1 MSEYR
6 LAEKPA
12 LDVLAAL
19 RYQPLAPDAAL
30 AMRQEENRV
39 ILKPVLIEALRA
51 INGIGSDD
59 AEAIYSDLATL
70 SDNEDWQKKLR
81 GGYSRRLAGENRN
94 RPIALIDFK
103 QPANNRFHVVRQFR
117 VAAQRP
123 RIADIV
129 LFVNGIPLVV
139 IEAKSPLKTTAKS
152 EEAFEQIKQYE
163 RDISR
168 LFAPNAFNIVTD
180 GIVTLYGATG
190 APSQFYAPWPDAWPH
205 MRADFA
211 DDLAKDV
218 WCLCEPSRLLDLLA
232 HFIVFET
239 DPETGRKTKK
249 ICRYQQFRAVNKAV
263 QRVAEGVHRKGLIWH
278 TQGSGKSLT
287 MVFLALKLKTH
298 LTLDAPTLANPNIL
312 VLTDRIDLNTQI
324 SSTFVACGLPNPKR
338 AGSVADL
345 REAVARGGNGQILLS
360 TIFKFAGSRDPIP
373 NSENWIVL
381 VDECH
386 RTQEKDLGAYLQATL
401 PDAHFYGF
409 TGTPIK
415 STDKDTYA
423 RFSIEGE
430 GYLDK
435 YGIDDAVRE
444 GATVPILYEGRKTD
458 WAINE
463 AEIDILFDRWFVD
476 LPDDKREELKRKGLT
491 LATIAK
497 HPERVRLVAL
507 DIWEHFKQVCQPDG
521 FKAQVVV
528 VDREAVIFYRAA
540 LASVIAAD
548 LVKSGVEADTATA
561 QADAMIACVYSQSQE
576 DNKPS
581 EIAEVAALR
590 AGLETYYLD
599 TAAEKEAKK
608 RFKAFG
614 VEPSFLIVCDKLL
627 TGFDAPIEAV
637 MYLDKPLREHGLLQA
652 IARTNRTCSLTRA
665 DDVEITKPH
674 GRIVDYI
681 GVTSHLDEAL
691 QSYRSEDVENALRD
705 IAILRNDLKEA
716 HARYRS
722 QKRAMGLEGMDE
734 KVAAYAVGKFAA
746 DDREDEWFDL
756 QRLAR
761 NFIRVYGNLSPD
773 PAILDFTDEVK
784 WASAFLRLAT
794 QVIAKDESL
803 DHRSYTGKIR
813 DMLEEHVHVTGLSTT
828 IRLRNITDPHFV
840 DDFATEE
847 KTEEELQEAFV
858 RKSAE
863 LRRVT
868 RELVDK
874 NPAQYGR
881 FSERVLEI
889 IRRFEQAQIA
899 AAEGLRDFE
908 DLTGGIN
915 AEQGAHAELGMDER
929 AFSIL
934 RIMEALASDTV
945 HATLRAAAVAIGAVY
960 AGAQASQPAFTFMPE
975 YLRSLRQQVRRIL
988 SQHDIT
994 ETKAIRDAVEEFA
1007 IHAYAGVIDAV
1018 APHRPG

>member
-12 LDVLAAL
+12 VDVLVSMGYERL
-19 RYQPLAPDAAL
+19 SPDAAM
-30 AMRQEENRV
+30 AMRVEENRV
-39 ILKPVLIEALRA
+39 VLKPVMIEALQA
-51 INGIGSDD
+51 INNIGADD
-59 AEAIYSDLATL
+59 AEAIYNDLATL
-70 SDNEDWQKKLR
+70 SDNEDWQRKLR
-81 GGYSRRLAGENRN
+81 GGYSRRLIGENRD

-103 QPANNRFHVVRQFR
+103 RPENNRFHVVSQFR

-123 RIADIV
+123 RIPDIV
-129 LFVNGIPLVV
+129 IFLNGIPIVV
-139 IEAKSPLKTTAKS
+139 IEAKSPLKTTAKA
-152 EEAFEQIKQYE
+152 EEAFDQIKQYE
-163 RDISR
+163 RDIPR
-168 LFAPNAFNIVTD
+168 LFAPNAFNILTD
-180 GIVTLYGATG
+180 GIATLYGATG
-190 APSQFYAPWPDAWPH
+190 SSSQYYAPWSDAYPRT
-205 MRADFA
+205 RADFA
-211 DDLAKDV
+211 DDLAKDL
-218 WCLCEPSRLLDLLA
+218 WCLCEPSRLLDLIA
-232 HFIVFET
+232 HFIVFEI
-239 DPETGRKTKK
+239 DPETGRKIKK

-263 QRVAEGVHRKGLIWH
+263 DRVANGTHRKGLIWH

-312 VLTDRIDLNTQI
+312 VLTDRIDLDTQI
-324 SSTFVACGLPNPKR
+324 SSTFVACGLPNPKQ
-338 AGSVADL
+338 AGSVAEL
-345 REAVARGGNGQILLS
+345 RDAVARAGNGQILLS
-360 TIFKFAGSRDPIP
+360 TIFKFAGSRQPIP
-373 NSENWIVL
+373 NSDNWIVL

-401 PDAHFYGF
+401 PDARFFGF

-435 YGIDDAVRE
+435 YGIDDAVRD

-497 HPERVRLVAL
+497 HPERIRLIAL

-521 FKAQVVV
+521 YKAQVVA
-528 VDREAVIFYRAA
+528 VDREAVILYRAA
-540 LASVIAAD
+540 LSATIAAD
-548 LVKSGVEADTATA
+548 LVKGGFANEDATA
-561 QADAMIACVYSQSQE
+561 LADSMIGCIYSKSQE

-590 AGLETYYLD
+590 EGLEKHYLD
-599 TAAEKEAKK
+599 AEAEKEAK
-608 RFKAFG
+608 RNFKVMG
-614 VEPSFLIVCDKLL
+614 REPSFLIVCDKLL

-637 MYLDKPLREHGLLQA
+637 MYLDKPLKEHGLLQA
-652 IARTNRTCSLTRA
+652 IARTNRTCSLKRE
-665 DDVEITKPH
+665 DGSEIEKPH

-681 GVTSHLDEAL
+681 GVTIDLDEAL
-691 QSYRSEDVENALRD
+691 KSYRSEDVKNALRN
-705 IAILRNDLKEA
+705 IAVLRNDLKEA

-722 QKRAMGLEGMDE
+722 QKRAVGLEGMHE
-734 KVAAYAVGKFAA
+734 KAAAYAVGKLAA
-746 DDREDEWFDL
+746 DGREDDWFDL
-756 QRLAR
+756 QRFAR
-761 NFIRVYGNLSPD
+761 LFIRIYGDLSPD
-773 PAILDFTDEVK
+773 PAILDYTAEVK
-784 WASAFLRLAT
+784 WAAAFLRLAT

-803 DHRSYTGKIR
+803 DHRSYSGKIR

-828 IRLRNITDPHFV
+828 IRLRNITDPNFT
-840 DDFATEE
+840 DDFATDE
-847 KTEEELQEAFV
+847 KSDEELQEAFV

-889 IRRFEQAQIA
+889 IRRFEEGQIA
-899 AAEGLRDFE
+899 AADGLREFE

-915 AEQGAHAELGMDER
+915 AEQGAHSELGMDER

-934 RIMEALASDTV
+934 RIIEALAPDID
-945 HATLRAAAVAIGAVY
+945 HATLQSAAIEIGAVY
-960 AGAQASQPAFTFMPE
+960 TNAQASQPAFTHMQE
-975 YLRSLRQQVRRIL
+975 YLRSLRQRVRRIL
-988 SQHDIT
+988 SEHGIG
-994 ETKAIRDAVEEFA
+994 ETKVIRDAVEEFA
-1007 IHAYAGVIDAV
+1007 ITAYAGV
-1018 APHRPG
+1018 H

>member
-12 LDVLAAL
+12 MDVLAAL
-19 RYQPLAPDAAL
+19 GYQSLAPEMAL
-30 AMRQEENRV
+30 AMRVEEYRV
-39 ILKPVLIEALRA
+39 ILKPVLIATLQALNR
-51 INGIGSDD
+51 IGAGD

-70 SDNEDWQKKLR
+70 SDNEDWQRKLR
-81 GGYSRRLAGENRN
+81 GGYSRRITGEKQDRS
-94 RPIALIDFK
+94 IALIDFK
-103 QPANNRFHVVRQFR
+103 TPSNNQFHVVRQFR

-139 IEAKSPLKTTAKS
+139 IEAKSPLKTTAKA

-163 RDISR
+163 RDIPR
-168 LFAPNAFNIVTD
+168 LFASNAFNLITD
-180 GIVTLYGATG
+180 GIETRYGATG
-190 APSQFYAPWPDAWPH
+190 APAQFYAPWPEAWP
-205 MRADFA
+205 RTRTDFD
-211 DDLAKDV
+211 DDLARDL
-218 WCLCEPSRLLDLLA
+218 WCLCEPARLLDLLA

-239 DPETGRKTKK
+239 DPETGKKIKK

-263 QRVAEGVHRKGLIWH
+263 DRVAADVHRKGLIWH

-287 MVFLALKLKTH
+287 MAFLALKLKTH

-312 VLTDRIDLNTQI
+312 VLTDRIDLDDQI
-324 SSTFVACGLPNPKR
+324 SKTFVACGLPNPMQ
-338 AGSVADL
+338 AGSVSAL

-360 TIFKFAGSRDPIP
+360 TIFKFAGSKDPIP
-373 NSENWIVL
+373 NSANWIVL

-423 RFSIEGE
+423 RFSVAGE

-435 YGIDDAVRE
+435 YGIDDAVRD

-491 LATIAK
+491 LATLAK
-497 HPERVRLVAL
+497 HPERVRLIAL

-521 FKAQVVV
+521 FKAQIVV
-528 VDREAVIFYRAA
+528 VDREAIILYRAA
-540 LASVIAAD
+540 LTATIRND
-548 LVKSGVEADTATA
+548 LVRNGLDIETATSR
-561 QADAMIACVYSQSQE
+561 ADAMIACVYSKSQE

-581 EIAEVAALR
+581 ENPDVAALR
-590 AGLETYYLD
+590 VELERHYLD
-599 TAAEKEAKK
+599 DDAEKKAKAN
-608 RFKAFG
+608 FKADG
-614 VEPSFLIVCDKLL
+614 EAPSFLIVCDKLL

-637 MYLDKPLREHGLLQA
+637 MYLDKPLKEHGLLQA
-652 IARTNRTCSLTRA
+652 IARTNRTCSVKRGEI
-665 DDVEITKPH
+665 EITKPH

-681 GVTSHLDEAL
+681 GVTNHLDEAL
-691 QSYRSEDVENALRD
+691 RSYRTDDVENAMRD
-705 IAILRNDLKEA
+705 IAVLRNDLKEA
-716 HARYRS
+716 HARYRA
-722 QKRAMGLEGMDE
+722 QKRAMGLEGLDE
-734 KVAAYAVGKFAA
+734 KAAAYAVHKITTDG
-746 DDREDEWFDL
+746 REDEWFDL

-761 NFIRVYGNLSPD
+761 EFVRVYGDLSPD
-773 PAILDFTDEVK
+773 PAILDFTAEVK
-784 WASAFLRLAT
+784 WAAAFLRLAT
-794 QVIAKDESL
+794 QVISKDESL

-813 DMLEEHVHVTGLSTT
+813 DMLEQHVHATGLSTT
-828 IRLRNITDPHFV
+828 IRLRSITDPNFA
-840 DDFATEE
+840 DDFATDEMS
-847 KTEEELQEAFV
+847 EEEQQEAFI

-889 IRRFEQAQIA
+889 IRRFEAGQIA
-899 AAEGLRDFE
+899 AADGLRDFE

-934 RIMEALASDTV
+934 RIMEALAPDTD
-945 HATLRAAAVAIGAVY
+945 HGILQGSAIAIGLIY
-960 AGAQASQPAFTFMPE
+960 ADAYASQPAFTYMPE
-975 YLRSLRQQVRRIL
+975 YLRSLRQQVRRVL
-988 SQHDIT
+988 SQHDIG
-994 ETKAIRDAVEEFA
+994 ETKAIRDAIEEFA
-1007 IHAYAGVIDAV
+1007 IHAYS
-1018 APHRPG
+1018 APH